1 MKQLAVEQP
10 IWGTLKAKEIEGMWT
25 NSNTLYELTQKV
37 SFLRSSRP
45 STPQE
50 VNTLVSSIPAT
61 FAHFFDF
68 LETRIG
74 FMKRQILDWITYSV
88 RPMTLSELAVCIAL
102 DEVQTI
108 TANDLRN
115 YTPWEIQTYLEHSL
129 GQIIKITG
137 ETVVIRHSLYE
148 QQILS
153 KPRSIENVH
162 LLLLRKCIN
171 YLRAIEDSWKPEKEF
186 ERENRMAGY
195 AALHWPEHYHCAVA
209 TSVEE
214 SCGSVLLLFESEK
227 SLKAWL
233 NVVSFHDRVS
243 NEPIKL
249 PQTAISSAS
258 RFGLTAVV
266 ERLLDSH
273 QGEEDLESQCVAALE
288 TAAKYG
294 HIGVIRL
301 LVDRGVRS
309 EQALVGAACFGDIAT
324 TTELLKTHKQF
335 LDSRG
340 GQEGAY
346 TPILQAAL
354 LGHLDTFALLL
365 AEGADVEALT
375 PETKWS
381 ALHLSARIGQIAI
394 VRLLV
399 HKRASLG
406 LSDYK
411 GYTALAHA
419 ADAGFSD
426 VVRELIKGNVSDIL
440 PEVAENQQS
449 LFVNP
454 QNDERDTPLH
464 LAASHGHS
472 QVVQILLQNGAKPQ
486 MRNKIGYTPL
496 HLAVVGGFDDIT
508 KTLLG
513 SGTQDLCSTVATNI
527 LPVQEIEDDYKVP
540 SLLELAVESQNLDT
554 IKTLRYSALPVNEL
568 LLSPALEMACRLA
581 SHECVLYLLEWHHDR
596 SDVGE
601 SLTTKDGNTAL
612 HLAAQ
617 NGDSALF
624 IELLETSFADIDIDN
639 QEGNT
644 PLAEAAISG
653 SLPILQRFCNDPRL
667 SGAMSDGTERT
678 IFHLAAKS
686 GHVHIVKWLMTFSEH
701 KRDRVTDLEQTA
713 VFIAAK
719 NGHQCVVK
727 FLLESKYSVASGAL
741 LHLVI
746 QRGWVDVA
754 KQIISTAETAVV
766 NWRDLKTGKTALHLA
781 IGTGRADL
789 VQLLL
794 ELVADPNQK
803 DEAGF
808 VPFATA
814 MKSDHLDIVRVFLDS
829 SRDIYFDGSGSAD
842 VTPLLR
848 ACEEGPNKIPFLK
861 ELLEKQSS
869 GVNMN
874 AKWPVEDDSSH
885 VGDTPLVL
893 ASLHLDTDWEGGY
906 ALLNLLLSFGSDPNV
921 PDARGN
927 TALFVAAEL
936 GHYKAL
942 KSLLDNRADPKI
954 KNDRGST
961 ALHRCSQSGYV
972 ECIEELLKHGALINA
987 AKRPKDD
994 QLSGITPLLIAVAQ
1008 SEKAAVDKLLEHGAE
1023 IGRSVH
1029 VAAMTGEAEIAETLF
1044 QKLDDPNVYDGEFG
1058 TPLHAAV
1065 ACSNDEMVKFIL
1077 ALRGID
1083 VNITGPAGRTALGI
1097 AASITEGEDIVKY
1110 LVDAQADP
1118 NIRDHEGKTP
1128 LDHAII
1134 EEETEIVKYLCD
1146 HTRLDLS
1153 EAGVRNHSPLYLAC
1167 QTGKI
1172 DIFEVVN
1179 SASKSLGESEYR
1191 DLCELS
1197 LHATI
1202 AAGKPKFLDQL
1213 ISQSGVMGNMEDDDG
1228 WTALKYATNYLQ
1240 SEMKEQVLKKLKENE
1255 LHENTQ
1261 QTDQTVAKMP
1271 RAWHTKDRHPA
1282 LYRQHEST
1290 TGEVMITTKLHEVQP
1305 AGEDDFAAVRADHC
1319 IPADEDYYFEVAIV
1333 KGHDKGG
1340 LYVSFEFAPIGFAP
1354 LKSSLTASGTWGL
1367 AFVTTLRQST
1377 GC

>member
-10 IWGTLKAKEIEGMWT
+10 IWGTFKAKEIEGMWT

-266 ERLLDSH
+266 ERLLDSR

-309 EQALVGAACFGDIAT
+309 ERALVGAACFGDIAT

-454 QNDERDTPLH
+454 QNDEHDTPLH

-513 SGTQDLCSTVATNI
+513 SGTQDLCSTVAMNI

-727 FLLESKYSVASGAL
+727 FLLESRYSVASGAL

-814 MKSDHLDIVRVFLDS
+814 M
-829 SRDIYFDGSGSAD
+829 
-842 VTPLLR
+842 
-848 ACEEGPNKIPFLK
+848 N
-861 ELLEKQSS
+861 
-869 GVNMN
+869 
-874 AKWPVEDDSSH
+874 
-885 VGDTPLVL
+885 
-893 ASLHLDTDWEGGY
+893 
-906 ALLNLLLSFGSDPNV
+906 
-921 PDARGN
+921 
-927 TALFVAAEL
+927 
-936 GHYKAL
+936 
-942 KSLLDNRADPKI
+942 
-954 KNDRGST
+954 
-961 ALHRCSQSGYV
+961 GYV

-1282 LYRQHEST
+1282 LYQQHEST